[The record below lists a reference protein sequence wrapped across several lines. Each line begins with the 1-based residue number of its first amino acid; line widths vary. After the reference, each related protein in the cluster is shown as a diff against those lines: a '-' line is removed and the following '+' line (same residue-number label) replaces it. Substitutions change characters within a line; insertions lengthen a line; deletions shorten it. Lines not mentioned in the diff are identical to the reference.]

1 MELSTVIFF
10 GLLLCGIQDVC
21 YAWASFAKL
30 PLRVSLV
37 ESEINTF
44 KRTALNADVKL
55 INKFKVLES
64 SLKEEMTTTF
74 LPPLIKPLVKQAI
87 IDIMNEDYIGNII
100 TGHVLKVVDRL
111 KAKVQNTETQVK
123 VLAQQ
128 LRRVERDR
136 DTYRKSLR
144 KLRRRLT
151 KDIRALHLR
160 GAGMLQS
167 ELNQTND
174 DLFATK
180 HQIVGLK
187 EDLMA
192 LNVSCWKRK
201 DAKESDV
208 TERTLTTPSLSHVSS
223 TTPTTMYP
231 GTTTASTDPS
241 PSKTVPLTPVTP
253 LATQDSDL
261 QATPSPAT
269 DRDLYSA
276 SEDGDLERVKRILG
290 AGHVDINTRGDYS
303 RTPVMVAALEGH
315 RDVVELLVDR
325 GADVSLVDVNGTNVL
340 HWACFGG
347 DLEIVKL
354 ILSLN
359 AVDINARDNRGRTAA
374 DWAKLWGH
382 QPLLALLV

>member
-241 PSKTVPLTPVTP
+241 SSTKVPPPPVT
-253 LATQDSDL
+253 TQDSDL
-261 QATPSPAT
+261 HATPSPAT